1 MSKQMPK
8 TPPPQGRPGEPP
20 RKEKKK
26 KKRSILPWLLLII
39 VILIGLFLAG
49 THFGLLPNIGEGF
62 FSNTNNSNNNN
73 KQDETKKGGESEQTK
88 AGQSDSTVEQS
99 EEEKGT
105 AVRILAVS
113 DKYYIE
119 GVEKSLDDIAKV
131 IDDADE
137 NTRFVIEKNFPADKS
152 LADLKSLFLEKNV
165 SFTESD

>member
-1 MSKQMPK
+1 MRAS
-8 TPPPQGRPGEPP
+8 
-20 RKEKKK
+20 
-26 KKRSILPWLLLII
+26 S
-39 VILIGLFLAG
+39 
-49 THFGLLPNIGEGF
+49 
-62 FSNTNNSNNNN
+62 NNSNNNN

-137 NTRFVIEKNFPADKS
+137 NTRFVRRIS
-152 LADLKSLFLEKNV
+152 LPTSLWQTSRACSSRRMYHLQRAIDTIV
-165 SFTESD
+165 